1 MRPFDNAVCVL
12 NCFSPIRLIATLWTV
27 AHQTPLFIGL
37 SQQEWW
43 SGVPFPT
50 PEDLPDPGIKPPSLA
65 SPALESRFYT
75 TNPPGKPLWQGCNVA
90 YSFEVPPPKTPKVTF
105 WSSSPWAWWKNKVV
119 LGDPRGSAPS
129 SPRGTILKSPIIKFG
144 WTVT

>member
-75 TNPPGKPLWQGCNVA
+75 TNPPGKPL
-90 YSFEVPPPKTPKVTF
+90 
-105 WSSSPWAWWKNKVV
+105 
-119 LGDPRGSAPS
+119 
-129 SPRGTILKSPIIKFG
+129 
-144 WTVT
+144 